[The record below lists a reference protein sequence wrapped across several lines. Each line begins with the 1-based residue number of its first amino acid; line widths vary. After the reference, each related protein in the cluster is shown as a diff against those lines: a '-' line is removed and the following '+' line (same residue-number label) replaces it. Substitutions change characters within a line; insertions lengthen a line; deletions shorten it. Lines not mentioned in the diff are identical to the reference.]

1 MLSHTVVENGNGK
14 FRGKGK
20 EAFYFTKGYRH
31 FVLWNKPQRRN
42 QVIFTKTV
50 FPSFYFFISNLNSKF
65 SVTEGK
71 Q

>member
-1 MLSHTVVENGNGK
+1 MLSHTAVENGNGK

-42 QVIFTKTV
+42 QVIVPKQ
-50 FPSFYFFISNLNSKF
+50 SFLHFIFLISNLNSKF